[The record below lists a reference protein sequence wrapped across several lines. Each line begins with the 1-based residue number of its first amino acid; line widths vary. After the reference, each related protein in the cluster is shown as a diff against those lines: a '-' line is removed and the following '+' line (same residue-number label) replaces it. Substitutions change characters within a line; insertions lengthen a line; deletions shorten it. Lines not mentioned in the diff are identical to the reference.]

1 VATSPTGTEQAL
13 RGRLVRLRSRVCNL
27 MLSFAI
33 LWSGQAHAQTTEAD
47 LPRLKD
53 HEQTLK
59 LERALVRAVQGQD
72 RRTIARLA
80 SNILLKDLP
89 GLEIFAQTKNIDDLL
104 PPHLALKMG
113 PCHLAGIAIRT
124 IIVGFANQRLKARQ
138 GTSPL
143 EITPNGVE
151 LMFVE
156 HMRRCELVILRIPL
170 TQRLIGTSCA
180 VDGKNC
186 RDD

>member
-1 VATSPTGTEQAL
+1 M
-13 RGRLVRLRSRVCNL
+13 VCL
-27 MLSFAI
+27 MLGLATFG
-33 LWSGQAHAQTTEAD
+33 SGPTHAQTTEAD

-53 HEQTLK
+53 HEQTLQ
-59 LERALVRAVQGQD
+59 LEHALAKAVKGQD
-72 RRTIARLA
+72 RKTIARLA
-80 SNILLKDLP
+80 RNILLKDLP
-89 GLEIFAQTKNIDDLL
+89 SLAIFARTRNIDDLL

-124 IIVGFANQRLKARQ
+124 MIVGFSNKQLKAREH
-138 GTSPL
+138 TSPL
-143 EITPNGVE
+143 ETTPNGVE

-156 HMRRCELVILRIPL
+156 HMRRCELVILRIPM